1 MDPVDEAKATAA
13 ARAQAKQRAA
23 QLTISTQ
30 MWRHTTLQLRPRM
43 LPEVLVVGG
52 RLGIDVLNNPT
63 MLWLVV
69 AVLTCDYLPAAW
81 TKMSKQ
87 RRQMLGDDES
97 NEQMMSKLS
106 STERLQYVS
115 RGEVPLYFNALLG
128 VSTEQHPMV
137 SAIKEAERALT
148 VPNAVPKA
156 KSAADLNRLRFQANI
171 K

>member
-1 MDPVDEAKATAA
+1 
-13 ARAQAKQRAA
+13 
-23 QLTISTQ
+23 
-30 MWRHTTLQLRPRM
+30 
-43 LPEVLVVGG
+43 
-52 RLGIDVLNNPT
+52 
-63 MLWLVV
+63 
-69 AVLTCDYLPAAW
+69 
-81 TKMSKQ
+81 MSKQ
-87 RRQMLGDDES
+87 RRTMLGDDES